1 MKSAVTR
8 TWYRI
13 AIAPPSGSPL
23 LVAAQGEH
31 LGVAIA
37 AAQHHIDRSRAI
49 ACEVAPDGPL
59 GDSVGR
65 NQVIE
70 LGPATDVAGF
80 AWPAGVLPQ
89 LGATAQLADAK
100 RGWVHHEREKLFV
113 LEAQTEADQLVDLF
127 LGIVERLPA
136 ADNLEVRV
144 LEHYDDGEQTDVW
157 LTSRVDA
164 KRIIRFL
171 DDHDADLIDNGHVE
185 LSIYIRKHKATLRL
199 TEHKTVVWIADTPE
213 LADDVKRWFGEL
225 GVPRVAQ
232 LGTISR
238 VPHYHYRGTKTRD
251 RKKLSEQLYRQ
262 RLRKVDTL
270 RPALPAPADT
280 DG

>member
-13 AIAPPSGSPL
+13 AIAPPTGAPL

-31 LGVAIA
+31 LGVALA

-49 ACEVAPDGPL
+49 ACELAADGPL

-70 LGPATDVAGF
+70 LGPAEDVAGF

-89 LGATAQLADAK
+89 LGETEKLAGAR
-100 RGWVHHEREKLFV
+100 RGWVHHTGSKLYV
-113 LEAQTEADQLVDLF
+113 LEAQTEADQIVDLF
-127 LGIVERLPA
+127 LGVVEHLPS

-144 LEHYDDGEQTDVW
+144 LDHFDNGTQTDVW

-164 KRIIRFL
+164 KQVIRLL
-171 DDHDADLIDNGHVE
+171 DDHDADLIDNGHIE
-185 LSIYIRKHKATLRL
+185 LSIYVRKHKATLRL
-199 TEHKTVVWIADTPE
+199 TEHKTVVWIADPDGPGVE
-213 LADDVKRWFGEL
+213 LATDVQRWFGEL
-225 GVPRVAQ
+225 GVPRIDALVPV
-232 LGTISR
+232 SR
-238 VPHYHYRGTKTRD
+238 VPHYHYRGAKTRD
-251 RKKLSEQLYRQ
+251 RKKLGDQLFRQ

-270 RPALPAPADT
+270 RPPASA
-280 DG
+280 

>member
-1 MKSAVTR
+1 VKSAVTR

-13 AIAPPSGSPL
+13 AIAPPSGQPL

-31 LGVAIA
+31 LGVALA
-37 AAQHHIDRSRAI
+37 AAEHHIDRSRAI

-59 GDSVGR
+59 GESVGR
-65 NQVIE
+65 SQVIE

-100 RGWVHHEREKLFV
+100 RGWVHHAGAKLFV

-127 LGIVERLPA
+127 LGIVERVPA

-144 LEHYDDGEQTDVW
+144 MDHYDDGGSTDVW

-199 TEHKTVVWIADTPE
+199 TEHKTVVWLADTPE
-213 LADDVKRWFGEL
+213 LEADVTRWFGEL
-225 GVPRVAQ
+225 GVPRASELV
-232 LGTISR
+232 TISR
-238 VPHYHYRGTKTRD
+238 VPHYHYRGAKTRD

-270 RPALPAPADT
+270 RPPPPAET
-280 DG
+280 EG